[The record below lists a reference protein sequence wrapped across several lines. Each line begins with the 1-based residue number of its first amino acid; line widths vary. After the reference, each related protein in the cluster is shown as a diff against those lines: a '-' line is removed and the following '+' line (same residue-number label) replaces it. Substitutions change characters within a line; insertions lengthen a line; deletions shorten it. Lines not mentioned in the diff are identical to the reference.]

1 MIQIDNKLISED
13 VFSEQFV
20 CNLSKC
26 KGICC
31 VEGDAG
37 APLNEEET
45 KILEEIYPKIKPYL
59 RPEGIKAIEEQ
70 HTHIVDA
77 DGDLVTPLVNN
88 AECAYVIFDEKGWTK
103 CGIEKAYEDG
113 VIDYQKPISCHLYP
127 IRITEY
133 STFDAVNYHEWDVC
147 SDACALGKELQVK
160 VYQFLKKPL
169 IRKYGE
175 DFYNTLCEAAEEW
188 EKEYGEKKKK

>member
-70 HTHIVDA
+70 HTHIVDS

-133 STFDAVNYHEWDVC
+133 STFDAVNYHKWDVC